1 MSSAPWSHRET
12 LALRNC
18 FVCFG
23 SDWEKIAIFLHRR
36 TPAEIKH
43 KFTSINSNLVVPE
56 VLHPLDNI
64 DFTEIY
70 LDLQNS

>member
-1 MSSAPWSHRET
+1 MSSAPWSNRET

-18 FVCFG
+18 VVCFS
-23 SDWEKIAIFLHRR
+23 SDWEKIAFFLYRR
-36 TPAEIKH
+36 TPAEIKR
-43 KFTSINSNLVVPE
+43 KFASINSNLVVPE

-64 DFTEIY
+64 DFSEIY

>member
-1 MSSAPWSHRET
+1 MSSAPWSNSET

-23 SDWEKIAIFLHRR
+23 NDWEKIAIFLHRR
-36 TPAEIKH
+36 TPAEIKR
-43 KFTSINSNLVVPE
+43 KFTSINSNLIVPE
-56 VLHPLDNI
+56 YLHPLDNI
-64 DFTEIY
+64 DFHEIY